1 MFCIKVSMYKMCME
15 NIFFSCFVEIVGN
28 NDVVDDANGF
38 DYFIRP
44 FSYFK
49 GIYTSGYPGNQSQ
62 MLA

>member
-1 MFCIKVSMYKMCME
+1 ME
-15 NIFFSCFVEIVGN
+15 NIFFSFFVEIVGN
-28 NDVVDDANGF
+28 NDVVDDADGF